1 MKTFAVGTHWVL
13 IGSISMRS
21 FLRASKTI
29 FCGEIPKKRWKLL
42 LKLGLYFEYIV
53 IEEIHFNDMFQ
64 FESKLL
70 IKNMEMVRLRQV
82 WVSAKSW
89 KSLFFSDAH
98 REWYSHTHGIE
109 LD

>member
-1 MKTFAVGTHWVL
+1 MKTFAVGTNWVL

-29 FCGEIPKKRWKLL
+29 FVEKYLKKRWKLL

-70 IKNMEMVRLRQV
+70 IKNMEMVRLRQF
-82 WVSAKSW
+82 WVSAQSW
-89 KSLFFSDAH
+89 KSLFFF
-98 REWYSHTHGIE
+98 HTHGIE